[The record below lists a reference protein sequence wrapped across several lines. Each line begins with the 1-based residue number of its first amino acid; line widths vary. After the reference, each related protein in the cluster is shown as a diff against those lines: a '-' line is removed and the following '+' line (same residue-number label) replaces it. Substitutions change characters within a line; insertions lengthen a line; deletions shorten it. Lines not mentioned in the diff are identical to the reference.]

1 MELLLHSIEM
11 DWPVLLPILL
21 CAILTLAAAINRFS
35 FYNKNKRDV
44 VKFIRALKTELV
56 NNRLDA
62 AKNLS
67 IQLGGV
73 IGEVAEEAVRIFSE
87 QHAGFSRSFD
97 ISANLATRKLEKYL
111 TILGTVG
118 GVCPF
123 LGLFGTVVRILYT
136 FQDLATQG
144 NQSTAVAMGIG
155 SALIATAFGLGVA
168 IVAVVLYNLFQST
181 VKRYEDDFQLIK
193 LLFLSFTDS
202 DETVQTKALVQG
214 KKMAFSNSDNKKTLF
229 TEINI
234 TPLTDIFLVL
244 LIIMMVIAPS
254 FQSMDTDIN
263 IPEINSG
270 VAIEQKNAEIAVT
283 KQGAYYINGKPINA
297 DDLVLELEAIKPSL
311 EKQEVIV
318 KADSETKSSEIQ
330 KIMKAAQEA
339 SYSKLI
345 LAGEPLSKKEQKKL
359 NNAEENNLETEQSQQ
374 TTMPDE
380 NWDE

>member
-1 MELLLHSIEM
+1 MDLLLHSINM

-21 CAILTLAAAINRFS
+21 CSILTIAVAINRFS

-73 IGEVAEEAVRIFSE
+73 IGEVSEEAVRIFSE
-87 QHAGFSRSFD
+87 QKVGFSRSFD

-111 TILGTVG
+111 TIIGTVG

-136 FQDLATQG
+136 FQDLAMQG

-168 IVAVVLYNLFQST
+168 IVAVILYNLFQST

-202 DETVQTKALVQG
+202 EEKAQTKALV
-214 KKMAFSNSDNKKTLF
+214 
-229 TEINI
+229 
-234 TPLTDIFLVL
+234 
-244 LIIMMVIAPS
+244 
-254 FQSMDTDIN
+254 
-263 IPEINSG
+263 
-270 VAIEQKNAEIAVT
+270 
-283 KQGAYYINGKPINA
+283 
-297 DDLVLELEAIKPSL
+297 
-311 EKQEVIV
+311 
-318 KADSETKSSEIQ
+318 
-330 KIMKAAQEA
+330 
-339 SYSKLI
+339 
-345 LAGEPLSKKEQKKL
+345 
-359 NNAEENNLETEQSQQ
+359 
-374 TTMPDE
+374 
-380 NWDE
+380 